1 MELSNEQLT
10 KYAAAHGTPLYV
22 YDTAAIGRQ
31 VERIMALSLPHGLT
45 VRYAMK
51 ANPHPDIVR
60 YLYKAGVQID
70 ASSSYEVDAALRLG
84 VSPDNIL
91 LTSQQS
97 AHNLAELVRRGVR
110 YNATSLRQLELYG
123 QAAPGTN
130 VGIRVN
136 PGRGSGHSRKTNV
149 GGPTSSFG
157 IWHEYL
163 AEALAIAQTY
173 NLTVQRVHTHI
184 GSGSDPNVW
193 ERAIH
198 DTLAIVRQV
207 DSATVVNLGGGFKS
221 ARVPAEQET
230 SIETVGGIISKNIEA
245 FQAATGRE
253 LQVELEPGTF
263 FVANAGVLLARI
275 DDVTDT
281 GEQGYRFVKL
291 DTGMNDILRPT
302 LYGAQHPI
310 EIIHEAP
317 ADDETGDYVVVGHNC
332 ESGDVLSVAAHDP
345 EEVKPCSLRGAR
357 IGALVAIG
365 GTGAYCASM
374 SAHGY
379 NSFPSAG
386 EICV

>member
-1 MELSNEQLT
+1 MLSNGQLT
-10 KYAAAHGTPLYV
+10 EYADVHGTPLFV

-31 VERIMALSLPHGLT
+31 VERIMALSLPYGLT

-51 ANPHPDIVR
+51 ANPHPDIIR
-60 YLYKAGVQID
+60 YLYKAGVQFD
-70 ASSSYEVDAALRLG
+70 ASSSYEADAALRLG
-84 VSPDNIL
+84 VSPADIL

-97 AHNLAELVRRGVR
+97 AHNLAELVRRGVH

-123 QAAPGTN
+123 QAAPGTS

-163 AEALAIAQTY
+163 AEALDIAQTY

-184 GSGSDPNVW
+184 GSGSDPRVW
-193 ERAIH
+193 EETIH

-207 DSATVVNLGGGFKS
+207 DSATVVNFGGGFKS
-221 ARVPAEQET
+221 ARVQAEQET
-230 SIETVGGIISKNIEA
+230 PIETVGEVIHKNIDT

-253 LQVELEPGTF
+253 LHVELEPGTF

-275 DDVTDT
+275 DDVIDT

-291 DTGMNDILRPT
+291 DTGMNDILRPM
-302 LYGAQHPI
+302 LYGAQHSI
-310 EIIHEAP
+310 EVINEVT
-317 ADDETGDYVVVGHNC
+317 ADGETGDYVVVGHNC

-345 EEVKPCSLRGAR
+345 EEVKPCRLRGTR